1 MLSIANLEKTF
12 DDGTR
17 ALFGVSLDVAEGEFV
32 VVLGPSGSGKTT
44 LLRCLNGL
52 VTPSAGAVV
61 LDGQPVAR
69 DTLPRVRR
77 RIGMIFQDFN
87 LVGNLT
93 ALTGLGLYS
102 NQITDIS
109 PLAGLTGLQ
118 LLSVGDNQI
127 SDIAGLSNLI
137 ALQELFISENQ
148 ITDVGPLAGIPGMVK
163 LWAYTNAI
171 VDLSPLSGLTGL
183 DFVDLYLIHWPVE
196 GQRVDTWQALERL
209 QDEGRVKSIGV
220 SNFSPSHLQEIFESG
235 KQRPTVNQIELSPFL
250 QQRTIADFTRSAG
263 IHLTAYCPLAR
274 GERFSHRSLQD
285 IAEQTGKTPAQ
296 IMIRWGLQQGQ
307 TMIPKSVNPV
317 RIRQNADVFDF
328 TLSDKQMRLLAEL
341 DEGFRFCPNPLDQP

>member
-1 MLSIANLEKTF
+1 MTEALNLQSRVTLS
-12 DDGTR
+12 DGNTMP
-17 ALFGVSLDVAEGEFV
+17 LFGLGVWAANPGQETQDAVSCALEVGYRHIDTASMYGNEQDVGSALNACGVPRNEIFV
-32 VVLGPSGSGKTT
+32 TT
-44 LLRCLNGL
+44 KVWETEQGYEPTLR
-52 VTPSAGAVV
+52 AF
-61 LDGQPVAR
+61 GQS
-69 DTLPRVRR
+69 
-77 RIGMIFQDFN
+77 QQK
-87 LVGNLT
+87 
-93 ALTGLGLYS
+93 LGL
-102 NQITDIS
+102 
-109 PLAGLTGLQ
+109 
-118 LLSVGDNQI
+118 
-127 SDIAGLSNLI
+127 
-137 ALQELFISENQ
+137 E
-148 ITDVGPLAGIPGMVK
+148 
-163 LWAYTNAI
+163 
-171 VDLSPLSGLTGL
+171 
-183 DFVDLYLIHWPVE
+183 FVDLYLIHWPVE

-209 QDEGRVKSIGV
+209 QNEGRVKSIGV

>member
-1 MLSIANLEKTF
+1 MTEALNLQSRVTLS
-12 DDGTR
+12 DGNTMP
-17 ALFGVSLDVAEGEFV
+17 LFGLGVWAANPGQETQDAVSCALEVGYRHIDTASMYGNEQDVGSALNACGVPRNEIFV
-32 VVLGPSGSGKTT
+32 TT
-44 LLRCLNGL
+44 KVWETEQGYEPTLRAFEQ
-52 VTPSAGAVV
+52 S
-61 LDGQPVAR
+61 Q
-69 DTLPRVRR
+69 
-77 RIGMIFQDFN
+77 QK
-87 LVGNLT
+87 
-93 ALTGLGLYS
+93 LGL
-102 NQITDIS
+102 
-109 PLAGLTGLQ
+109 
-118 LLSVGDNQI
+118 
-127 SDIAGLSNLI
+127 
-137 ALQELFISENQ
+137 E
-148 ITDVGPLAGIPGMVK
+148 
-163 LWAYTNAI
+163 
-171 VDLSPLSGLTGL
+171 
-183 DFVDLYLIHWPVE
+183 FVDLYLIHWPVE

-209 QDEGRVKSIGV
+209 QNEGRVKSIGV
-220 SNFSPSHLQEIFESG
+220 SNFSPNHLQEIFESG

-341 DEGFRFCPNPLDQP
+341 DEGFRFCPNPLDQS

>member
-1 MLSIANLEKTF
+1 MTEALNLQSRVTLS
-12 DDGTR
+12 DGNTMP
-17 ALFGVSLDVAEGEFV
+17 LFGLGVWAANPGQETQDAVSCALEVGYRHIDTASMYGNEQDVGSALNACGVPRNEIFV
-32 VVLGPSGSGKTT
+32 TT
-44 LLRCLNGL
+44 KVWETEQGYEPTLR
-52 VTPSAGAVV
+52 AF
-61 LDGQPVAR
+61 GQS
-69 DTLPRVRR
+69 
-77 RIGMIFQDFN
+77 QQK
-87 LVGNLT
+87 
-93 ALTGLGLYS
+93 LGL
-102 NQITDIS
+102 
-109 PLAGLTGLQ
+109 
-118 LLSVGDNQI
+118 
-127 SDIAGLSNLI
+127 
-137 ALQELFISENQ
+137 E
-148 ITDVGPLAGIPGMVK
+148 
-163 LWAYTNAI
+163 
-171 VDLSPLSGLTGL
+171 
-183 DFVDLYLIHWPVE
+183 FVDLYLIHWPVE

-209 QDEGRVKSIGV
+209 QNEGRVKSIGV
-220 SNFSPSHLQEIFESG
+220 SNFSPNHLQEIFESG

>member
-1 MLSIANLEKTF
+1 MTEALNLQSRVALS
-12 DDGTR
+12 DG
-17 ALFGVSLDVAEGEFV
+17 
-32 VVLGPSGSGKTT
+32 
-44 LLRCLNGL
+44 N
-52 VTPSAGAVV
+52 
-61 LDGQPVAR
+61 
-69 DTLPRVRR
+69 TLP
-77 RIGMIFQDFN
+77 
-87 LVGNLT
+87 LC
-93 ALTGLGLYS
+93 GLGVWAANPGQETQDAVSCALE
-102 NQITDIS
+102 
-109 PLAGLTGLQ
+109 
-118 LLSVGDNQI
+118 VGYRHIDTASMYGNEQ
-127 SDIAGLSNLI
+127 
-137 ALQELFISENQ
+137 
-148 ITDVGPLAGIPGMVK
+148 DVGSALNACGVPRNEIFVTTKVWETEQGYEPTLRAFGQSQQK
-163 LWAYTNAI
+163 L
-171 VDLSPLSGLTGL
+171 GLE
-183 DFVDLYLIHWPVE
+183 FVDLYLIHWPVE

-209 QDEGRVKSIGV
+209 QNEGRVKSIGV
-220 SNFSPSHLQEIFESG
+220 SNFSPSHLQEIFKSG

>member
-1 MLSIANLEKTF
+1 MTEALNLQSRVTLS
-12 DDGTR
+12 DGNTMP
-17 ALFGVSLDVAEGEFV
+17 LFGLGVWAANPGQETQDAVSCALEVGYRHIDTASMYGNEQDVGSALNACGVPRNEIFV
-32 VVLGPSGSGKTT
+32 TT
-44 LLRCLNGL
+44 KVWETEQGYEPTLRAFEQ
-52 VTPSAGAVV
+52 S
-61 LDGQPVAR
+61 Q
-69 DTLPRVRR
+69 
-77 RIGMIFQDFN
+77 QK
-87 LVGNLT
+87 
-93 ALTGLGLYS
+93 LGL
-102 NQITDIS
+102 
-109 PLAGLTGLQ
+109 
-118 LLSVGDNQI
+118 
-127 SDIAGLSNLI
+127 
-137 ALQELFISENQ
+137 E
-148 ITDVGPLAGIPGMVK
+148 
-163 LWAYTNAI
+163 
-171 VDLSPLSGLTGL
+171 
-183 DFVDLYLIHWPVE
+183 FVDLYLIHWPVE

-209 QDEGRVKSIGV
+209 QNEGRVKSIGV

-341 DEGFRFCPNPLDQP
+341 DEAFRFCPNPLDQP

>member
-1 MLSIANLEKTF
+1 MTEALNLQSRVTLS
-12 DDGTR
+12 DGNTMP
-17 ALFGVSLDVAEGEFV
+17 LFGLGVWAANPGQETQDAVSCALEVGYRHIDTASMYGNEQDVGSALNACGVPRNEIFV
-32 VVLGPSGSGKTT
+32 TT
-44 LLRCLNGL
+44 KVWETEQGYEPTLR
-52 VTPSAGAVV
+52 AF
-61 LDGQPVAR
+61 GQS
-69 DTLPRVRR
+69 
-77 RIGMIFQDFN
+77 QQK
-87 LVGNLT
+87 
-93 ALTGLGLYS
+93 LGL
-102 NQITDIS
+102 
-109 PLAGLTGLQ
+109 
-118 LLSVGDNQI
+118 
-127 SDIAGLSNLI
+127 
-137 ALQELFISENQ
+137 E
-148 ITDVGPLAGIPGMVK
+148 
-163 LWAYTNAI
+163 
-171 VDLSPLSGLTGL
+171 
-183 DFVDLYLIHWPVE
+183 FVDLYLIHWPVE

-209 QDEGRVKSIGV
+209 QNEGRVKSIGV
-220 SNFSPSHLQEIFESG
+220 SNFSPNHLQEIFESG

-341 DEGFRFCPNPLDQP
+341 DEGFRFCQNPLDQP

>member
-1 MLSIANLEKTF
+1 MP
-12 DDGTR
+12 
-17 ALFGVSLDVAEGEFV
+17 LFGLGVWAANPGQETQDAVSCALEVGYRHIDTASMYGNEQDVGSALNACGVPRKEIFV
-32 VVLGPSGSGKTT
+32 TT
-44 LLRCLNGL
+44 KVWETEQGYEPTLRAFEQ
-52 VTPSAGAVV
+52 S
-61 LDGQPVAR
+61 Q
-69 DTLPRVRR
+69 
-77 RIGMIFQDFN
+77 QK
-87 LVGNLT
+87 
-93 ALTGLGLYS
+93 LGL
-102 NQITDIS
+102 
-109 PLAGLTGLQ
+109 
-118 LLSVGDNQI
+118 
-127 SDIAGLSNLI
+127 
-137 ALQELFISENQ
+137 E
-148 ITDVGPLAGIPGMVK
+148 
-163 LWAYTNAI
+163 
-171 VDLSPLSGLTGL
+171 
-183 DFVDLYLIHWPVE
+183 FVDLYLIHWPVE

-209 QDEGRVKSIGV
+209 QNEGRVKSIGV
-220 SNFSPSHLQEIFESG
+220 SNFSPNHLQEIFESG

-274 GERFSHRSLQD
+274 GERFSHRSLQN

>member
-1 MLSIANLEKTF
+1 MTEALNLQSRVTLS
-12 DDGTR
+12 DGNTMP
-17 ALFGVSLDVAEGEFV
+17 LFGLGVWAANPGQETQDAVSCALEVGYRHIDTASMYGNEQDVGSALNACGVPRNEIFV
-32 VVLGPSGSGKTT
+32 TT
-44 LLRCLNGL
+44 KVWETEQGYEPTLR
-52 VTPSAGAVV
+52 AF
-61 LDGQPVAR
+61 GQS
-69 DTLPRVRR
+69 
-77 RIGMIFQDFN
+77 QQK
-87 LVGNLT
+87 
-93 ALTGLGLYS
+93 LGL
-102 NQITDIS
+102 
-109 PLAGLTGLQ
+109 
-118 LLSVGDNQI
+118 
-127 SDIAGLSNLI
+127 
-137 ALQELFISENQ
+137 E
-148 ITDVGPLAGIPGMVK
+148 
-163 LWAYTNAI
+163 
-171 VDLSPLSGLTGL
+171 
-183 DFVDLYLIHWPVE
+183 FVDLYLIHWPVE

-209 QDEGRVKSIGV
+209 QNEGRVKSIGV
-220 SNFSPSHLQEIFESG
+220 SNFSPNHLQEIFESG

-328 TLSDKQMRLLAEL
+328 TLSDKQMGLLAEL

>member
-1 MLSIANLEKTF
+1 MTEALNLQSRVTLS
-12 DDGTR
+12 DGNTMP
-17 ALFGVSLDVAEGEFV
+17 LFGLGVWAANPGQETQDAVSCALEVGYRHIDTASMYGNEQDVGSALNACGVPRNEIFV
-32 VVLGPSGSGKTT
+32 TT
-44 LLRCLNGL
+44 KVWETEQGYEPTLR
-52 VTPSAGAVV
+52 AF
-61 LDGQPVAR
+61 GQS
-69 DTLPRVRR
+69 
-77 RIGMIFQDFN
+77 QQK
-87 LVGNLT
+87 
-93 ALTGLGLYS
+93 LGL
-102 NQITDIS
+102 
-109 PLAGLTGLQ
+109 
-118 LLSVGDNQI
+118 
-127 SDIAGLSNLI
+127 
-137 ALQELFISENQ
+137 E
-148 ITDVGPLAGIPGMVK
+148 
-163 LWAYTNAI
+163 
-171 VDLSPLSGLTGL
+171 
-183 DFVDLYLIHWPVE
+183 FVDLYLIHWPVE

-209 QDEGRVKSIGV
+209 QNEGRVKSIGV

-250 QQRTIADFTRSAG
+250 QQRTSADFTRSAG

>member
-1 MLSIANLEKTF
+1 MTEALNLQSRVTLS
-12 DDGTR
+12 DGNTMP
-17 ALFGVSLDVAEGEFV
+17 LFGLGVWAANPGQETQDAVSCALEVGYRHIDTASMYGNEQDVGSALNACGVPRNEIFV
-32 VVLGPSGSGKTT
+32 TT
-44 LLRCLNGL
+44 KVWETEQGYEPTLR
-52 VTPSAGAVV
+52 AF
-61 LDGQPVAR
+61 GQS
-69 DTLPRVRR
+69 
-77 RIGMIFQDFN
+77 QQK
-87 LVGNLT
+87 
-93 ALTGLGLYS
+93 LGL
-102 NQITDIS
+102 
-109 PLAGLTGLQ
+109 
-118 LLSVGDNQI
+118 
-127 SDIAGLSNLI
+127 
-137 ALQELFISENQ
+137 E
-148 ITDVGPLAGIPGMVK
+148 
-163 LWAYTNAI
+163 
-171 VDLSPLSGLTGL
+171 
-183 DFVDLYLIHWPVE
+183 FVDLYLIHWPVE

>member
-1 MLSIANLEKTF
+1 MTEALNLQSRVTLS
-12 DDGTR
+12 DGNTMP
-17 ALFGVSLDVAEGEFV
+17 LFGLGVWAANPGQETQDAVSCALEVGYRHIDTASMYGNEQDVGSALNACGVPRNEIFV
-32 VVLGPSGSGKTT
+32 TT
-44 LLRCLNGL
+44 KVWETEQGYEPTLRAFEQ
-52 VTPSAGAVV
+52 S
-61 LDGQPVAR
+61 Q
-69 DTLPRVRR
+69 
-77 RIGMIFQDFN
+77 QK
-87 LVGNLT
+87 
-93 ALTGLGLYS
+93 LGL
-102 NQITDIS
+102 
-109 PLAGLTGLQ
+109 
-118 LLSVGDNQI
+118 
-127 SDIAGLSNLI
+127 
-137 ALQELFISENQ
+137 E
-148 ITDVGPLAGIPGMVK
+148 
-163 LWAYTNAI
+163 
-171 VDLSPLSGLTGL
+171 
-183 DFVDLYLIHWPVE
+183 FVDLYLIHWPVE

-209 QDEGRVKSIGV
+209 QNEGRVKSIGV

-341 DEGFRFCPNPLDQP
+341 DEGFRFCQNPLDQP

>member
-1 MLSIANLEKTF
+1 MTEALNLQSRVTLS
-12 DDGTR
+12 DGNTMP
-17 ALFGVSLDVAEGEFV
+17 LFGLGVWAANPGQETQDAVSCALEVGYRHIDTASMYGNEQDVGSALNACGVPRNEIFV
-32 VVLGPSGSGKTT
+32 TT
-44 LLRCLNGL
+44 KVWETEQGYEPTLRAFEQ
-52 VTPSAGAVV
+52 S
-61 LDGQPVAR
+61 Q
-69 DTLPRVRR
+69 
-77 RIGMIFQDFN
+77 QK
-87 LVGNLT
+87 
-93 ALTGLGLYS
+93 LGL
-102 NQITDIS
+102 
-109 PLAGLTGLQ
+109 
-118 LLSVGDNQI
+118 
-127 SDIAGLSNLI
+127 
-137 ALQELFISENQ
+137 E
-148 ITDVGPLAGIPGMVK
+148 
-163 LWAYTNAI
+163 
-171 VDLSPLSGLTGL
+171 
-183 DFVDLYLIHWPVE
+183 FVDLYLIHWPVE

-209 QDEGRVKSIGV
+209 QNEGRVKSIGV

>member
-1 MLSIANLEKTF
+1 MTEALNLQRRVTLS
-12 DDGTR
+12 DGNTMP
-17 ALFGVSLDVAEGEFV
+17 LFGLGVWAANPGQETQDAVSCALEVGYRHIDTASMYGNEQDVGSALNACGVPRNEIFV
-32 VVLGPSGSGKTT
+32 TT
-44 LLRCLNGL
+44 KVWETEQGYEPTLR
-52 VTPSAGAVV
+52 AF
-61 LDGQPVAR
+61 GQS
-69 DTLPRVRR
+69 
-77 RIGMIFQDFN
+77 QQK
-87 LVGNLT
+87 
-93 ALTGLGLYS
+93 LGL
-102 NQITDIS
+102 
-109 PLAGLTGLQ
+109 
-118 LLSVGDNQI
+118 
-127 SDIAGLSNLI
+127 
-137 ALQELFISENQ
+137 E
-148 ITDVGPLAGIPGMVK
+148 
-163 LWAYTNAI
+163 
-171 VDLSPLSGLTGL
+171 
-183 DFVDLYLIHWPVE
+183 FVDLYLIHWPVE

-209 QDEGRVKSIGV
+209 QNEGRVKSIGV
-220 SNFSPSHLQEIFESG
+220 SNFSPNHLQEIFESG

>member
-1 MLSIANLEKTF
+1 MTEALNLQSRVALS
-12 DDGTR
+12 DGNTMP
-17 ALFGVSLDVAEGEFV
+17 LFGLGVWAANPGQETQDAVSCALEVGYRHIDTASMYGNEQDVGSALNACGVPRNEIFV
-32 VVLGPSGSGKTT
+32 TT
-44 LLRCLNGL
+44 KVWETEQGYEPTLRAFEQ
-52 VTPSAGAVV
+52 S
-61 LDGQPVAR
+61 Q
-69 DTLPRVRR
+69 
-77 RIGMIFQDFN
+77 QK
-87 LVGNLT
+87 
-93 ALTGLGLYS
+93 LGL
-102 NQITDIS
+102 
-109 PLAGLTGLQ
+109 
-118 LLSVGDNQI
+118 
-127 SDIAGLSNLI
+127 
-137 ALQELFISENQ
+137 E
-148 ITDVGPLAGIPGMVK
+148 
-163 LWAYTNAI
+163 
-171 VDLSPLSGLTGL
+171 
-183 DFVDLYLIHWPVE
+183 FVDLYLIHWPVE

-209 QDEGRVKSIGV
+209 QNEGRVKSIGV

-341 DEGFRFCPNPLDQP
+341 DEGFRFCPNPLDRP

>member
-1 MLSIANLEKTF
+1 MTNTLHLQSRVTLS
-12 DDGTR
+12 DGNTMP
-17 ALFGVSLDVAEGEFV
+17 LFGLGVWAANPGQETQDAVSCALEVGYRHIDTASMYGNEQDVGSALNACGVPRNEIFV
-32 VVLGPSGSGKTT
+32 TT
-44 LLRCLNGL
+44 KVWETEQGYEPTLR
-52 VTPSAGAVV
+52 AF
-61 LDGQPVAR
+61 GQS
-69 DTLPRVRR
+69 
-77 RIGMIFQDFN
+77 QQK
-87 LVGNLT
+87 
-93 ALTGLGLYS
+93 LGL
-102 NQITDIS
+102 
-109 PLAGLTGLQ
+109 
-118 LLSVGDNQI
+118 
-127 SDIAGLSNLI
+127 
-137 ALQELFISENQ
+137 E
-148 ITDVGPLAGIPGMVK
+148 
-163 LWAYTNAI
+163 
-171 VDLSPLSGLTGL
+171 
-183 DFVDLYLIHWPVE
+183 FVDLYLIHWPVE

-209 QDEGRVKSIGV
+209 QNEGRVKSIGV
-220 SNFSPSHLQEIFESG
+220 SNFSPNHLQEIFESG

>member
-1 MLSIANLEKTF
+1 MTEALNLQSRVTLS
-12 DDGTR
+12 DGNTMP
-17 ALFGVSLDVAEGEFV
+17 LFGLGVWAANPGQETQDAVSCALEVGYRHIDTASMYGNEQDVGSALNACGVPRNEIFV
-32 VVLGPSGSGKTT
+32 TT
-44 LLRCLNGL
+44 KVWETEQGYEPTLRAFEQ
-52 VTPSAGAVV
+52 S
-61 LDGQPVAR
+61 Q
-69 DTLPRVRR
+69 
-77 RIGMIFQDFN
+77 QK
-87 LVGNLT
+87 
-93 ALTGLGLYS
+93 LGL
-102 NQITDIS
+102 
-109 PLAGLTGLQ
+109 
-118 LLSVGDNQI
+118 
-127 SDIAGLSNLI
+127 
-137 ALQELFISENQ
+137 E
-148 ITDVGPLAGIPGMVK
+148 
-163 LWAYTNAI
+163 
-171 VDLSPLSGLTGL
+171 
-183 DFVDLYLIHWPVE
+183 FVDLYLIHWPVE

-209 QDEGRVKSIGV
+209 QSEGRVKSIGV

-341 DEGFRFCPNPLDQP
+341 DEGFRFCQNPLDQP

>member
-1 MLSIANLEKTF
+1 MTEALNLQSRVTLS
-12 DDGTR
+12 DGNTMP
-17 ALFGVSLDVAEGEFV
+17 LFGLGVWAANPGQETQDAVSCALEVGYRHIDTASMYGNEQDVGSALNACGVPRNEIFV
-32 VVLGPSGSGKTT
+32 TT
-44 LLRCLNGL
+44 KVWETEQGYEPTLRAFEQ
-52 VTPSAGAVV
+52 S
-61 LDGQPVAR
+61 Q
-69 DTLPRVRR
+69 
-77 RIGMIFQDFN
+77 QK
-87 LVGNLT
+87 
-93 ALTGLGLYS
+93 LGL
-102 NQITDIS
+102 
-109 PLAGLTGLQ
+109 
-118 LLSVGDNQI
+118 
-127 SDIAGLSNLI
+127 
-137 ALQELFISENQ
+137 E
-148 ITDVGPLAGIPGMVK
+148 
-163 LWAYTNAI
+163 
-171 VDLSPLSGLTGL
+171 
-183 DFVDLYLIHWPVE
+183 FVDLYLIHWPVE

-209 QDEGRVKSIGV
+209 QNEGRVKSIGV

-341 DEGFRFCPNPLDQP
+341 DEGFRFCPNPLDRP

>member
-1 MLSIANLEKTF
+1 MTEALNLQSRVTLS
-12 DDGTR
+12 DGNTMP
-17 ALFGVSLDVAEGEFV
+17 LFGLGVWAANPGQETQDAVSCALEVGYRHIDTASMYGNEQDVGSALNACGVPRNEIFV
-32 VVLGPSGSGKTT
+32 TT
-44 LLRCLNGL
+44 KVWETEQGYEPTLRAFEQ
-52 VTPSAGAVV
+52 S
-61 LDGQPVAR
+61 Q
-69 DTLPRVRR
+69 
-77 RIGMIFQDFN
+77 QK
-87 LVGNLT
+87 
-93 ALTGLGLYS
+93 LGL
-102 NQITDIS
+102 
-109 PLAGLTGLQ
+109 
-118 LLSVGDNQI
+118 
-127 SDIAGLSNLI
+127 
-137 ALQELFISENQ
+137 E
-148 ITDVGPLAGIPGMVK
+148 
-163 LWAYTNAI
+163 
-171 VDLSPLSGLTGL
+171 
-183 DFVDLYLIHWPVE
+183 FVDLYLIHWPVE

-209 QDEGRVKSIGV
+209 QNEGRVKSIGV
-220 SNFSPSHLQEIFESG
+220 SNFSPSHLQEIFKSG

>member
-1 MLSIANLEKTF
+1 MTEALNLQSRVALS
-12 DDGTR
+12 DGNTMP
-17 ALFGVSLDVAEGEFV
+17 LFGLGVWAANPGQETQDAVSCALEVGYRHIDTASMYGNEQDVGSALNACGVPRNEIFV
-32 VVLGPSGSGKTT
+32 TT
-44 LLRCLNGL
+44 KVWETEQGYEPTLR
-52 VTPSAGAVV
+52 AF
-61 LDGQPVAR
+61 GQS
-69 DTLPRVRR
+69 
-77 RIGMIFQDFN
+77 QQK
-87 LVGNLT
+87 
-93 ALTGLGLYS
+93 LGL
-102 NQITDIS
+102 
-109 PLAGLTGLQ
+109 
-118 LLSVGDNQI
+118 
-127 SDIAGLSNLI
+127 
-137 ALQELFISENQ
+137 E
-148 ITDVGPLAGIPGMVK
+148 
-163 LWAYTNAI
+163 
-171 VDLSPLSGLTGL
+171 
-183 DFVDLYLIHWPVE
+183 FVDLYLIHWPVE

-209 QDEGRVKSIGV
+209 QNEGRVKSIGV

>member
-1 MLSIANLEKTF
+1 MTEALNLQSRVTLS
-12 DDGTR
+12 DGNTMP
-17 ALFGVSLDVAEGEFV
+17 LFGLGVWAANPGQETQDAVSCALEVGYRHIDTASMYGNEQDVGSALNACGVPRNEIFV
-32 VVLGPSGSGKTT
+32 TT
-44 LLRCLNGL
+44 KVWETEQGYEPTLRAFEQ
-52 VTPSAGAVV
+52 S
-61 LDGQPVAR
+61 Q
-69 DTLPRVRR
+69 
-77 RIGMIFQDFN
+77 QK
-87 LVGNLT
+87 
-93 ALTGLGLYS
+93 LGL
-102 NQITDIS
+102 
-109 PLAGLTGLQ
+109 
-118 LLSVGDNQI
+118 
-127 SDIAGLSNLI
+127 
-137 ALQELFISENQ
+137 E
-148 ITDVGPLAGIPGMVK
+148 
-163 LWAYTNAI
+163 
-171 VDLSPLSGLTGL
+171 
-183 DFVDLYLIHWPVE
+183 FVDLYLIHWPVE

-209 QDEGRVKSIGV
+209 QSEGRVKSIGV

>member
-1 MLSIANLEKTF
+1 MTEALNLQSRVTLS
-12 DDGTR
+12 DGNTMP
-17 ALFGVSLDVAEGEFV
+17 LFGLGVWAANPGQETQDAVSCALEVGYRHIDTASMYGNEQDVGSALNACGVPRNEIFV
-32 VVLGPSGSGKTT
+32 TT
-44 LLRCLNGL
+44 KVWETEQGYEPTLRAFEQ
-52 VTPSAGAVV
+52 S
-61 LDGQPVAR
+61 Q
-69 DTLPRVRR
+69 
-77 RIGMIFQDFN
+77 QK
-87 LVGNLT
+87 
-93 ALTGLGLYS
+93 LGL
-102 NQITDIS
+102 
-109 PLAGLTGLQ
+109 
-118 LLSVGDNQI
+118 
-127 SDIAGLSNLI
+127 
-137 ALQELFISENQ
+137 E
-148 ITDVGPLAGIPGMVK
+148 
-163 LWAYTNAI
+163 
-171 VDLSPLSGLTGL
+171 
-183 DFVDLYLIHWPVE
+183 FVDLYLIHWPVE

-209 QDEGRVKSIGV
+209 QNEGRVKSIGV
-220 SNFSPSHLQEIFESG
+220 SNFSPNHLQEIFESG

-341 DEGFRFCPNPLDQP
+341 DEAFRFCPNPLDQP

>member
-1 MLSIANLEKTF
+1 MTEALNLQSRVTLS
-12 DDGTR
+12 DGNTMP
-17 ALFGVSLDVAEGEFV
+17 LFGLGVWAANPGQETQDAVSCALEVGYRHIDTASMYGNEQDVGSALNACGVPRNEIFV
-32 VVLGPSGSGKTT
+32 TT
-44 LLRCLNGL
+44 KVWETEQGYEPTLRAFEQ
-52 VTPSAGAVV
+52 S
-61 LDGQPVAR
+61 Q
-69 DTLPRVRR
+69 
-77 RIGMIFQDFN
+77 QK
-87 LVGNLT
+87 
-93 ALTGLGLYS
+93 LGL
-102 NQITDIS
+102 
-109 PLAGLTGLQ
+109 
-118 LLSVGDNQI
+118 
-127 SDIAGLSNLI
+127 
-137 ALQELFISENQ
+137 E
-148 ITDVGPLAGIPGMVK
+148 
-163 LWAYTNAI
+163 
-171 VDLSPLSGLTGL
+171 
-183 DFVDLYLIHWPVE
+183 FVDLYLIHWPVE

-209 QDEGRVKSIGV
+209 QNEGRVKSIGV
-220 SNFSPSHLQEIFESG
+220 SNFSPNHLQEIFESG

>member
-1 MLSIANLEKTF
+1 MTEALNLQSRVTLS
-12 DDGTR
+12 DGNTMP
-17 ALFGVSLDVAEGEFV
+17 LFGLGVWAANPGQETQDAVSCALEVGYRHIDTASMYGNEQDVGSALNACGVPRNEIFV
-32 VVLGPSGSGKTT
+32 TT
-44 LLRCLNGL
+44 KVWETEQGYEPTLRAFAQ
-52 VTPSAGAVV
+52 S
-61 LDGQPVAR
+61 Q
-69 DTLPRVRR
+69 
-77 RIGMIFQDFN
+77 QK
-87 LVGNLT
+87 
-93 ALTGLGLYS
+93 LGL
-102 NQITDIS
+102 
-109 PLAGLTGLQ
+109 
-118 LLSVGDNQI
+118 
-127 SDIAGLSNLI
+127 
-137 ALQELFISENQ
+137 E
-148 ITDVGPLAGIPGMVK
+148 
-163 LWAYTNAI
+163 
-171 VDLSPLSGLTGL
+171 
-183 DFVDLYLIHWPVE
+183 FVDLYLIHWPVE

-209 QDEGRVKSIGV
+209 QNEGRVKSIGV
-220 SNFSPSHLQEIFESG
+220 SNFSPNHLQEIFESG

>member
-1 MLSIANLEKTF
+1 MTEALNLQSRVTLS
-12 DDGTR
+12 DGNTMP
-17 ALFGVSLDVAEGEFV
+17 LFGLGVWAANPGQETQDAVSCALEVGYRHIDTASMYGNEQDVGSALNACGVPRNEIFV
-32 VVLGPSGSGKTT
+32 TT
-44 LLRCLNGL
+44 KVWETEQGYEPTLRAFEQ
-52 VTPSAGAVV
+52 S
-61 LDGQPVAR
+61 Q
-69 DTLPRVRR
+69 
-77 RIGMIFQDFN
+77 QK
-87 LVGNLT
+87 
-93 ALTGLGLYS
+93 LGL
-102 NQITDIS
+102 
-109 PLAGLTGLQ
+109 
-118 LLSVGDNQI
+118 
-127 SDIAGLSNLI
+127 
-137 ALQELFISENQ
+137 E
-148 ITDVGPLAGIPGMVK
+148 
-163 LWAYTNAI
+163 
-171 VDLSPLSGLTGL
+171 
-183 DFVDLYLIHWPVE
+183 FVDLYLIHWPVE

-209 QDEGRVKSIGV
+209 QNEGRVKSIGV
-220 SNFSPSHLQEIFESG
+220 SNFSPNHLQEIFESG

-341 DEGFRFCPNPLDQP
+341 DAGFRFCPNPLDQP

>member
-1 MLSIANLEKTF
+1 MTEALNLQSRVTLS
-12 DDGTR
+12 DGNTMP
-17 ALFGVSLDVAEGEFV
+17 LFGLGVWAANPGQETQDAVSCALEVGYRHIDTASMYGNEQDVGSALNACGVPRNEIFV
-32 VVLGPSGSGKTT
+32 TT
-44 LLRCLNGL
+44 KVWETEQGYEPTLR
-52 VTPSAGAVV
+52 AF
-61 LDGQPVAR
+61 GQSQQ
-69 DTLPRVRR
+69 T
-77 RIGMIFQDFN
+77 
-87 LVGNLT
+87 
-93 ALTGLGLYS
+93 LGL
-102 NQITDIS
+102 
-109 PLAGLTGLQ
+109 
-118 LLSVGDNQI
+118 
-127 SDIAGLSNLI
+127 
-137 ALQELFISENQ
+137 E
-148 ITDVGPLAGIPGMVK
+148 
-163 LWAYTNAI
+163 
-171 VDLSPLSGLTGL
+171 
-183 DFVDLYLIHWPVE
+183 FVDLYLIHWPVE

-209 QDEGRVKSIGV
+209 QNEGRVKSIGV

-341 DEGFRFCPNPLDQP
+341 DEGFRFCQNPLDQP

>member
-1 MLSIANLEKTF
+1 MTEALNLQSRVTLS
-12 DDGTR
+12 DGNTMP
-17 ALFGVSLDVAEGEFV
+17 LFGLGVWAANPGQETQDAVSCALEVGYRHIDTASMYGNEQDVGSALNACGVSRNEIFV
-32 VVLGPSGSGKTT
+32 TT
-44 LLRCLNGL
+44 KVWETEQGYEPTLR
-52 VTPSAGAVV
+52 AF
-61 LDGQPVAR
+61 GQS
-69 DTLPRVRR
+69 
-77 RIGMIFQDFN
+77 QQK
-87 LVGNLT
+87 
-93 ALTGLGLYS
+93 LGL
-102 NQITDIS
+102 
-109 PLAGLTGLQ
+109 
-118 LLSVGDNQI
+118 
-127 SDIAGLSNLI
+127 
-137 ALQELFISENQ
+137 E
-148 ITDVGPLAGIPGMVK
+148 
-163 LWAYTNAI
+163 
-171 VDLSPLSGLTGL
+171 
-183 DFVDLYLIHWPVE
+183 FVDLYLIHWPVE

>member
-1 MLSIANLEKTF
+1 MTEALNLQSRVALS
-12 DDGTR
+12 DGNTMP
-17 ALFGVSLDVAEGEFV
+17 LFGLGVWAANPGQETQDAVSCALEVGYRHIDTASMYGNEQDVGSALNACGVPRNEIFV
-32 VVLGPSGSGKTT
+32 TT
-44 LLRCLNGL
+44 KVWETEQGYEPTLR
-52 VTPSAGAVV
+52 AF
-61 LDGQPVAR
+61 GQS
-69 DTLPRVRR
+69 
-77 RIGMIFQDFN
+77 QQK
-87 LVGNLT
+87 
-93 ALTGLGLYS
+93 LGL
-102 NQITDIS
+102 
-109 PLAGLTGLQ
+109 
-118 LLSVGDNQI
+118 
-127 SDIAGLSNLI
+127 
-137 ALQELFISENQ
+137 E
-148 ITDVGPLAGIPGMVK
+148 
-163 LWAYTNAI
+163 
-171 VDLSPLSGLTGL
+171 
-183 DFVDLYLIHWPVE
+183 FVDLYLIHWPVE

-209 QDEGRVKSIGV
+209 QNEGRVKSIGV
-220 SNFSPSHLQEIFESG
+220 SNFSPSHLQEIFKSG

-341 DEGFRFCPNPLDQP
+341 DEGFRFCPNPLDRP

>member
-1 MLSIANLEKTF
+1 MTEALNLQSRVTLS
-12 DDGTR
+12 DGNTMP
-17 ALFGVSLDVAEGEFV
+17 LFGLGVWAANPGQETQDAVSCALEVGYRHIDTASMYGNEQDVGSALNACGVPRNEIFV
-32 VVLGPSGSGKTT
+32 TT
-44 LLRCLNGL
+44 KVWETEQGYEPTLR
-52 VTPSAGAVV
+52 AF
-61 LDGQPVAR
+61 GQS
-69 DTLPRVRR
+69 
-77 RIGMIFQDFN
+77 QQK
-87 LVGNLT
+87 
-93 ALTGLGLYS
+93 LGL
-102 NQITDIS
+102 
-109 PLAGLTGLQ
+109 
-118 LLSVGDNQI
+118 
-127 SDIAGLSNLI
+127 
-137 ALQELFISENQ
+137 E
-148 ITDVGPLAGIPGMVK
+148 
-163 LWAYTNAI
+163 
-171 VDLSPLSGLTGL
+171 
-183 DFVDLYLIHWPVE
+183 FVDLYLIHWPVE

-209 QDEGRVKSIGV
+209 QNEGRVKSIGV

-341 DEGFRFCPNPLDQP
+341 DEGFRFCPNPLDRP

>member
-1 MLSIANLEKTF
+1 MTEALNLQSRVTLS
-12 DDGTR
+12 DGNTMP
-17 ALFGVSLDVAEGEFV
+17 LFGLGVWAANPGQETQDAVSCALEVGYRHIDTASMYGNEQDVGSALNACEVPRNEIFV
-32 VVLGPSGSGKTT
+32 TT
-44 LLRCLNGL
+44 KVWETEQGYEPTLR
-52 VTPSAGAVV
+52 AF
-61 LDGQPVAR
+61 GQS
-69 DTLPRVRR
+69 
-77 RIGMIFQDFN
+77 QQK
-87 LVGNLT
+87 
-93 ALTGLGLYS
+93 LGL
-102 NQITDIS
+102 
-109 PLAGLTGLQ
+109 
-118 LLSVGDNQI
+118 
-127 SDIAGLSNLI
+127 
-137 ALQELFISENQ
+137 E
-148 ITDVGPLAGIPGMVK
+148 
-163 LWAYTNAI
+163 
-171 VDLSPLSGLTGL
+171 
-183 DFVDLYLIHWPVE
+183 FVDLYLIHWPVE

-209 QDEGRVKSIGV
+209 QNEGRVKSIGV

-317 RIRQNADVFDF
+317 RICQNADVFDF

-341 DEGFRFCPNPLDQP
+341 DEGFRFCPNPLDQS

>member
-1 MLSIANLEKTF
+1 MTEALNLQSRVTLS
-12 DDGTR
+12 DGNTMP
-17 ALFGVSLDVAEGEFV
+17 LFGLGVWAANPGQETQDAVSCALEVGYRHIDTASMYGNEQDVGSALNACEVPRNEIFV
-32 VVLGPSGSGKTT
+32 TT
-44 LLRCLNGL
+44 KVWETEQGYEPTLR
-52 VTPSAGAVV
+52 AF
-61 LDGQPVAR
+61 GQS
-69 DTLPRVRR
+69 
-77 RIGMIFQDFN
+77 QQK
-87 LVGNLT
+87 
-93 ALTGLGLYS
+93 LGL
-102 NQITDIS
+102 
-109 PLAGLTGLQ
+109 
-118 LLSVGDNQI
+118 
-127 SDIAGLSNLI
+127 
-137 ALQELFISENQ
+137 E
-148 ITDVGPLAGIPGMVK
+148 
-163 LWAYTNAI
+163 
-171 VDLSPLSGLTGL
+171 
-183 DFVDLYLIHWPVE
+183 FVDLYLIHWPVE

-209 QDEGRVKSIGV
+209 QNEGRVKSIGV

-317 RIRQNADVFDF
+317 RICQNADVFDF

>member
-1 MLSIANLEKTF
+1 MTEALNLQSRVTLSDGKTMP
-12 DDGTR
+12 
-17 ALFGVSLDVAEGEFV
+17 LFGLGVWAANPGQETQDAVSCALEVGYRHIDTASMYGNEQDVGSALNACGVPRNEIFV
-32 VVLGPSGSGKTT
+32 TT
-44 LLRCLNGL
+44 KVWETEQGYEPTLRAFEQ
-52 VTPSAGAVV
+52 S
-61 LDGQPVAR
+61 Q
-69 DTLPRVRR
+69 
-77 RIGMIFQDFN
+77 QK
-87 LVGNLT
+87 
-93 ALTGLGLYS
+93 LGL
-102 NQITDIS
+102 
-109 PLAGLTGLQ
+109 
-118 LLSVGDNQI
+118 
-127 SDIAGLSNLI
+127 
-137 ALQELFISENQ
+137 E
-148 ITDVGPLAGIPGMVK
+148 
-163 LWAYTNAI
+163 
-171 VDLSPLSGLTGL
+171 
-183 DFVDLYLIHWPVE
+183 FVDLYLIHWPVE

-209 QDEGRVKSIGV
+209 QNEGRVKSIGV
-220 SNFSPSHLQEIFESG
+220 SNFSPNHLQEIFESG

>member
-1 MLSIANLEKTF
+1 MTEALNLQSRVTLS
-12 DDGTR
+12 DGNTMP
-17 ALFGVSLDVAEGEFV
+17 LFGLGVWAANPGQETQDAVSCALEVGYRHIDTASMYGNEQDVGSALNACGVPRNEIFV
-32 VVLGPSGSGKTT
+32 TT
-44 LLRCLNGL
+44 KVWETEQGYEPTLR
-52 VTPSAGAVV
+52 AF
-61 LDGQPVAR
+61 GQS
-69 DTLPRVRR
+69 
-77 RIGMIFQDFN
+77 QQK
-87 LVGNLT
+87 
-93 ALTGLGLYS
+93 LGL
-102 NQITDIS
+102 
-109 PLAGLTGLQ
+109 
-118 LLSVGDNQI
+118 
-127 SDIAGLSNLI
+127 
-137 ALQELFISENQ
+137 E
-148 ITDVGPLAGIPGMVK
+148 
-163 LWAYTNAI
+163 
-171 VDLSPLSGLTGL
+171 
-183 DFVDLYLIHWPVE
+183 FVDLYLIHWPVE

-209 QDEGRVKSIGV
+209 QNEGRVKSIGV
-220 SNFSPSHLQEIFESG
+220 SNFSPNHLQEIFESG

-341 DEGFRFCPNPLDQP
+341 DEGFRFCPNPLDRP

>member
-1 MLSIANLEKTF
+1 MTEALNLQRRVTLS
-12 DDGTR
+12 DGNTMP
-17 ALFGVSLDVAEGEFV
+17 LFGLGVWAANPGQETQDAVSCALEVGYRHIDTASMYGNEQDVGSALNACGVPRNEIFV
-32 VVLGPSGSGKTT
+32 TT
-44 LLRCLNGL
+44 KVWETEQGYEPTLRAFEQ
-52 VTPSAGAVV
+52 S
-61 LDGQPVAR
+61 Q
-69 DTLPRVRR
+69 
-77 RIGMIFQDFN
+77 QK
-87 LVGNLT
+87 
-93 ALTGLGLYS
+93 LGL
-102 NQITDIS
+102 
-109 PLAGLTGLQ
+109 
-118 LLSVGDNQI
+118 
-127 SDIAGLSNLI
+127 
-137 ALQELFISENQ
+137 E
-148 ITDVGPLAGIPGMVK
+148 
-163 LWAYTNAI
+163 
-171 VDLSPLSGLTGL
+171 
-183 DFVDLYLIHWPVE
+183 FVDLYLIHWPVE

-209 QDEGRVKSIGV
+209 QNEGRVKSIGV
-220 SNFSPSHLQEIFESG
+220 SNFSPNHLQEIFESG

>member
-1 MLSIANLEKTF
+1 MTEALNLQSRVTLS
-12 DDGTR
+12 DGNTMP
-17 ALFGVSLDVAEGEFV
+17 LFGLGVWAANPGQETQDAVSCALEVGYRHIDTASMYGNEQDVGSALNACGVPRNEIFV
-32 VVLGPSGSGKTT
+32 TT
-44 LLRCLNGL
+44 KVWETEQGYEPTLRAFEQ
-52 VTPSAGAVV
+52 S
-61 LDGQPVAR
+61 Q
-69 DTLPRVRR
+69 
-77 RIGMIFQDFN
+77 QK
-87 LVGNLT
+87 
-93 ALTGLGLYS
+93 LGL
-102 NQITDIS
+102 
-109 PLAGLTGLQ
+109 
-118 LLSVGDNQI
+118 
-127 SDIAGLSNLI
+127 
-137 ALQELFISENQ
+137 E
-148 ITDVGPLAGIPGMVK
+148 
-163 LWAYTNAI
+163 
-171 VDLSPLSGLTGL
+171 
-183 DFVDLYLIHWPVE
+183 FVDLYLIHWPVE

-209 QDEGRVKSIGV
+209 QNEGRVKSIGV

-235 KQRPTVNQIELSPFL
+235 TQRPTVNQSELSPFL